1 MKNYFF
7 LFTLTITLFISCS
20 DGEEP
25 DSSTLEP
32 TCEGTIVI
40 SGFDTGS
47 NKLNLN
53 WTSNG
58 NYLEYDIE
66 YGLKGFSLGEG
77 TQLRVNSTSVELQN
91 LEFNSD
97 YDIYLR
103 GICLEKSGSWTNVTS
118 FKTKCDIGFYE
129 GDIFLYNQDDVENF
143 ASMCYS
149 GINGNLEITG
159 FYDSESEP
167 KISDLSSLA
176 NLQEVS
182 GFLRIVANDDL
193 KNLNGLEGLKK
204 VGHLNLEENEQLE
217 SIEAL
222 SGLEVIYGEI
232 TNYTVHDF
240 EGLFISY
247 CPSLTTLEGL
257 QNISSVVKITIR
269 LNDALVDLNGLR
281 GLISVSDNLELLRND
296 GLTTLY
302 GFNQLESVG
311 NRFTIRQLNSLISLE
326 GLEKLERV
334 EKLDIILNQSL
345 KSLTAISNINSVD
358 EFNCLQNN
366 LENLNGINLDV
377 INTSFNLKSQ
387 ILNDLTGISGTSTN
401 ARLEIR
407 NSINLQSLSGL
418 ESLVSAGN
426 IKLSGNPELTELL
439 GLEGL
444 RAIEESL
451 DIKYNNKLNNFCA
464 LDGLVN
470 VGGYSGEWSVSLN
483 LLNPSIEDIQNGNC
497 N

>member
-7 LFTLTITLFISCS
+7 LFTLTIILFISCS

-25 DSSTLEP
+25 DSSTIEP
-32 TCEGTIVI
+32 TCEGTIIINGVDI
-40 SGFDTGS
+40 GS
-47 NKLNLN
+47 DKLNLT

-91 LEFNSD
+91 LELNSD

-103 GICLEKSGSWTNVTS
+103 GVCLEKSGSWTNVTS

-129 GDIFLYNQDDVENF
+129 GDIFLNNQNDVDNF

-149 GINGNLEITG
+149 GINGNLVITG
-159 FYDSESEP
+159 FYNSASEP
-167 KISDLSSLA
+167 EITDLSSLH

-182 GFLRIVANDDL
+182 GFLRIVANDKL
-193 KNLNGLEGLKK
+193 ENLNGLEGLKK
-204 VGHLNLEENEQLE
+204 VGHLNLEGNVQLE
-217 SIEAL
+217 SIESL
-222 SGLEVIYGEI
+222 SGLEEIYGEI
-232 TNYTVHDF
+232 TTYTAHDF
-240 EGLFISY
+240 EGLFIGY
-247 CPSLTTLEGL
+247 CPSLKTLEGL
-257 QNISSVVKITIR
+257 QNISNVVKITVR
-269 LNDALVDLNGLR
+269 LNDNLEDLNGLR
-281 GLISVSDNLELLRND
+281 GIISVSDNLELLRND
-296 GLTTLY
+296 ALTTLY

-326 GLEKLERV
+326 GLENLERV
-334 EKLDIILNQSL
+334 EKLDIALNQSL
-345 KSLTAISNINSVD
+345 KSLSAISNIKSVD
-358 EFNCLQNN
+358 EFYCLQNN
-366 LENLNGINLDV
+366 LENMNGINLDV
-377 INTSFNLKSQ
+377 INTGF
-387 ILNDLTGISGTSTN
+387 ILDSKILSDLTGISGTTTN

-418 ESLVSAGN
+418 DSLVSARN
-426 IKLSGNPELTELL
+426 IRLNGNPELTELL

-444 RAIEESL
+444 RTLEESL
-451 DIKYNNKLNNFCA
+451 DIKYNNKLNDFCA

-470 VGGYSGEWSVSLN
+470 IGGYSGEWSVSLN
-483 LLNPSIEDIQNGNC
+483 LLNPSIEDMKNGNC